1 MDLKGEA
8 DMYERSYPQE
18 ATKFSIQAYERPKS
32 LKALRQTHVSFSGSP
47 RKHPYD
53 SKKVILIAD
62 PFSTSTFYYEFSM
75 DDISYVE
82 ELPNLVNLD
91 GDAIT
96 MVRIWI
102 KKMSIALR
110 CSPFIVEDIAA
121 FKE

>member
-1 MDLKGEA
+1 MDERNYPEEA
-8 DMYERSYPQE
+8 K
-18 ATKFSIQAYERPKS
+18 KFSIQAYKRPND
-32 LKALRQTHVSFSGSP
+32 LKVLRQTHVTFSGSP

-62 PFSTSTFYYEFSM
+62 PFSTSTFYYEFRV

-91 GDAIT
+91 GDTIT
-96 MVRIWI
+96 MARIWV

-110 CSPFIVEDIAA
+110 CAPFIVEDIDA
-121 FKE
+121 FKQ